1 MLFQIIKN
9 MEAKE
14 YMYCDWEIYLISDTI
29 SPSLNHNNLWNSND
43 IDLFH

>member
-14 YMYCDWEIYLISDTI
+14 YMYSNCDWEIYLISDMI
-29 SPSLNHNNLWNSND
+29 SPSLNHNKL
-43 IDLFH
+43 